1 LLEAVA
7 VVLTIQ
13 DLVVT
18 VVEAKVTVA
27 PTQVE
32 VVLVE
37 HSRQVEEEV
46 TLEMEKVGLL
56 AVLFGVAT
64 AAPEVVVVDIM
75 EAVAA
80 VLIMVVVLMAPVVV
94 DRVTF
99 PQQESLMGVSQLPKN
114 LVEAQNRMEVSKLKE
129 FQLQNSSV
137 SLQVV

>member
-13 DLVVT
+13 LLVVA
-18 VVEAKVTVA
+18 VVESKVAIA
-27 PTQVE
+27 PTRVE
-32 VVLVE
+32 VVMVE
-37 HSRQVEEEV
+37 HSQKVDEVVLEEKERMDLHFKVDQVQQVVEEDI
-46 TLEMEKVGLL
+46 M
-56 AVLFGVAT
+56 
-64 AAPEVVVVDIM
+64 VVVEEIHGVI
-75 EAVAA
+75 
-80 VLIMVVVLMAPVVV
+80 VVLMAPVVV

-114 LVEAQNRMEVSKLKE
+114 LVETQHRMEVSKLKE

>member
-1 LLEAVA
+1 M

-18 VVEAKVTVA
+18 VVEAKVAMA

-46 TLEMEKVGLL
+46 TLEVELL
-56 AVLFGVAT
+56 ARPAVFFGVET
-64 AAPEVVVVDIM
+64 VPEVVVVDIM
-75 EAVAA
+75 EAVPA
-80 VLIMVVVLMAPVVV
+80 VLMVVVVLMVAVVV

-114 LVEAQNRMEVSKLKE
+114 LVESQHSMEVSKLKE